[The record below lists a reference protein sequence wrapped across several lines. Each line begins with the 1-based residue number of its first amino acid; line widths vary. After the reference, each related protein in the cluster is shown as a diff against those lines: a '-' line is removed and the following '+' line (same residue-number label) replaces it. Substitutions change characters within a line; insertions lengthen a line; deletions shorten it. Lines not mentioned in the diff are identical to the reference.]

1 MSIKIVIFNNGDQVI
16 SDVKEV
22 IVEEEF
28 KAYQLIH
35 PQKVFLREYNDAQLL
50 VENTDAKGESV
61 EMVLSAWVPLS
72 KEKQF
77 YVATNSVVS
86 VTEPIEDLVKIYK
99 EKVGI
104 DD

>member
-1 MSIKIVIFNNGDQVI
+1 MSIKIVIFSNGDQVI

-22 IVEEEF
+22 VVEDEF
-28 KAYQLIH
+28 KAYQLIQ
-35 PQKVFLREYNDAQLL
+35 PQKVFLREHNDTQLL
-50 VENTDAKGESV
+50 MENADTRAESI

-77 YVATNSVVS
+77 YVAANSVIS
-86 VTEPIEDLVKIYK
+86 ITEPIEDLVKIYK

>member
-1 MSIKIVIFNNGDQVI
+1 MENADTRAESI
-16 SDVKEV
+16 
-22 IVEEEF
+22 
-28 KAYQLIH
+28 
-35 PQKVFLREYNDAQLL
+35 
-50 VENTDAKGESV
+50 

-77 YVATNSVVS
+77 YVAANSVIS
-86 VTEPIEDLVKIYK
+86 ITEPIEDLVKIYK